1 MDRRLGASMTTLADL
16 TPTGRKYELKEIE
29 NV

>member
-1 MDRRLGASMTTLADL
+1 MTTLADL